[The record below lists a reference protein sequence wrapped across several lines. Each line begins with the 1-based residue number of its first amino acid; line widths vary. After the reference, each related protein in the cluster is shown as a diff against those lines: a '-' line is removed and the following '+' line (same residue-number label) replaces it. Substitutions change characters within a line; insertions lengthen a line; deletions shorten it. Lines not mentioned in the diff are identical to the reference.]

1 EQRDHL
7 RIDDVQV
14 GLAGHFIDASDS
26 EVESLLQVD
35 RGQGI
40 APKQLVDRYARRVL
54 RGSGGQY
61 FEDRLFGRGDRRKP
75 SERAVRIKQGPVS
88 RAGCLYRQD
97 FAEHDIMGGNGN
109 DIANLA
115 IEACESSLKDGRIA
129 DIPGPSA
136 DLELLLGSDWSR

>member
-1 EQRDHL
+1 FPSTKVRGQLDILPQRISVEADFFQIANGAKVAEQRDHL

-26 EVESLLQVD
+26 AVESLLQVD

-97 FAEHDIMGGNGN
+97 FAEH
-109 DIANLA
+109 
-115 IEACESSLKDGRIA
+115 
-129 DIPGPSA
+129 
-136 DLELLLGSDWSR
+136 